1 MILERIHN
9 GFKEYPY
16 EGKFSRSFIDESKP
30 LDERVEEFI
39 EILSTECD
47 IQEASHTGSGN
58 FIKAAF
64 EVYFPING
72 NINVRNGDK
81 FEGEIEGLVVNGR
94 VIGVFP
100 TQLKGCGC
108 YIDDTDV

>member
-1 MILERIHN
+1 MILERIN
-9 GFKEYPY
+9 NDFKEYPY
-16 EGKFSRSFIDESKP
+16 EGKFTRSFIDESKP

-58 FIKAAF
+58 FIKASF
-64 EVYFPING
+64 EVYFPISDT
-72 NINVRNGDK
+72 IKVKNGDL
-81 FEGEIEGLVVNGR
+81 FEGEFEGLVVNGR
-94 VIGVFP
+94 VIGIFP
-100 TQLKGCGC
+100 TQLKGCKC